1 MRPWVIEAVR
11 GLCAPLVDGRV
22 VPEHVELARDGSVR
36 RRRPARQAFA
46 ARFDPVRR
54 AVVEEETAEPP
65 HLDTERLDAVR
76 VSVLRAAQVLGTPV
90 DIEWSWHPATGLTIL
105 QARPITGRRS
115 ALGP

>member
-1 MRPWVIEAVR
+1 
-11 GLCAPLVDGRV
+11 LCAPLVDGRV

-90 DIEWSWHPATGLTIL
+90 AIGWGLDPYAGLASL
-105 QARPITGRRS
+105 QARPMSGRRS
-115 ALGP
+115 SLGP